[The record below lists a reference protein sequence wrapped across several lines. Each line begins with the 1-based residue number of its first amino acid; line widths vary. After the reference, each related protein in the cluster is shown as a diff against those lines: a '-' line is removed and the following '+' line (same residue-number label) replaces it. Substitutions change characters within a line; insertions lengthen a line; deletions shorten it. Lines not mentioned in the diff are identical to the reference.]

1 MRKKLLI
8 LALIITITSVFIS
21 VPLIAEA
28 GSFKAVPV
36 RLYLDA
42 RTKTAVLKVKN
53 DGDEKVTVQLEAV
66 SWAQDSEGK
75 DIYEPTKDIVFFPK
89 IADIEKDQEKI
100 IRVGY
105 EGKKAEASAAEKT
118 YRLFVQEL
126 PVSKPGEVAI
136 KMAIRLGL
144 PVFVAPE
151 KAVKQGVI
159 EKMDISEGS
168 LRVRVRNKGN
178 SHIIIGRIKAK
189 GIDEAGA
196 DAFAAESAGWY
207 VLAGGA
213 RVFAVDVAKTD
224 CLKAK
229 EIKVEAEADKA
240 VISGSLNVDKNLCTD
255 KPAAKEP
262 KKERGEPGEPGS
274 KGAK

>member
-1 MRKKLLI
+1 M
-8 LALIITITSVFIS
+8 TSVFMS
-21 VPLIAEA
+21 VPLMALA
-28 GSFKAVPV
+28 GSFRAVPV

-42 RTKTAVLKVKN
+42 RTKTAVLRVTN

-75 DIYEPTKDIVFFPK
+75 DIYEPTKDIIFFPK
-89 IADIEKDQEKI
+89 IADIEKGEEKI

-105 EGKKAEASAAEKT
+105 EGKKALSDEKT
-118 YRLFVQEL
+118 YRLFIQEL

-168 LRVRVRNKGN
+168 LLVRVRNKGN
-178 SHIIIGRIKAK
+178 SHIIISRIKAK
-189 GIDEAGA
+189 GIDDSGA

-213 RVFAVDVAKTD
+213 RVFAVDVAKED

-240 VISGSLNVDKNLCTD
+240 VIAKSLNVDKNLCAD
-255 KPAAKEP
+255 KPVPKEP
-262 KKERGEPGEPGS
+262 QKGPREPGEPGS
-274 KGAK
+274 KGVK

>member
-42 RTKTAVLKVKN
+42 RTKTAVLKVTN

-240 VISGSLNVDKNLCTD
+240 VISGSLNVDKNLCAD
-255 KPAAKEP
+255 KPAPKEP
-262 KKERGEPGEPGS
+262 KKERGEPGS
-274 KGAK
+274 KGAE